1 MPVKSKLFRVFR
13 VIHRGYT
20 AWRLKI
26 IKWVRVSNS
35 ESIRLILWNPIRCRP
50 QTGSCSHEISRIFR
64 WIRWHCRQ
72 WWSPLLPQLVTLWT
86 SKLEDDA
93 SVRIRLLMLHRL
105 ARIRLLLHR
114 VSNKHGLSD
123 HPIRMPFHG
132 IQSLFF
138 DLNGFQT
145 FKFRTSKCSKHSER
159 IERCSLMKRKFQR
172 ESSDAKRDSH
182 WQCPIEIG
190 LTCFQR

>member
-1 MPVKSKLFRVFR
+1 MRSAGFSDEYVGTVDSDD
-13 VIHRGYT
+13 H
-20 AWRLKI
+20 
-26 IKWVRVSNS
+26 
-35 ESIRLILWNPIRCRP
+35 
-50 QTGSCSHEISRIFR
+50 
-64 WIRWHCRQ
+64 HCYH
-72 WWSPLLPQLVTLWT
+72 SSLHFELPNWKMTH
-86 SKLEDDA
+86 
-93 SVRIRLLMLHRL
+93 RIRLLMHHRL

-182 WQCPIEIG
+182 
-190 LTCFQR
+190 